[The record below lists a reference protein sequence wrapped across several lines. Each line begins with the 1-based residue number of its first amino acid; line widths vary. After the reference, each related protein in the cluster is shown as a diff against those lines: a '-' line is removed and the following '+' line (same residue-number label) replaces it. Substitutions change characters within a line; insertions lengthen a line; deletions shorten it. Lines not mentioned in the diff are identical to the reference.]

1 MGNSFGT
8 QLYRVI
14 PFSNIDIVTEDG
26 VLSRVFLLVM
36 WFIIPFIR
44 NFPELLNH
52 PFYEI
57 LRGFVPGTDTY

>member
-14 PFSNIDIVTEDG
+14 PISDIDIITEDG
-26 VLSRVFLLVM
+26 VSARVFLLVM

-57 LRGFVPGTDTY
+57 LRGFVP